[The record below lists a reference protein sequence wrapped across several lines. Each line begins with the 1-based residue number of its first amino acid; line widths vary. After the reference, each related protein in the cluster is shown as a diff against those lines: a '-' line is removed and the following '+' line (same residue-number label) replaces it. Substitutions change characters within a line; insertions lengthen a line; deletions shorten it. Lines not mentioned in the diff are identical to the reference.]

1 MRIGLYALIAATA
14 LVAAPAAADTVG
26 KRLLSTDISSQV
38 AVEVPGVGV
47 RIGEPRRRD
56 RDFDDRRRFRDREVR
71 SERRGDRRGCK
82 TVTVQEETPRGTVT
96 RTRTRC

>member
-1 MRIGLYALIAATA
+1 MRIGLYALIAASA

-26 KRLLSTDISSQV
+26 KRLAPTDISSQV

-47 RIGEPRRRD
+47 RIGEPRRERHWD
-56 RDFDDRRRFRDREVR
+56 ERRRWRDREVR
-71 SERRGDRRGCK
+71 GERRGCK
-82 TVTVQEETPRGTVT
+82 TVTIREETPRGMVT

>member
-14 LVAAPAAADTVG
+14 LVAAPATADTIG
-26 KRLLSTDISSQV
+26 KRLSPTDISSQV

-47 RIGEPRRRD
+47 RIGEPRRD
-56 RDFDDRRRFRDREVR
+56 RHWDERRRWRDREVR
-71 SERRGDRRGCK
+71 SERRGCK